1 VKVRNNW
8 TCGEV
13 CCVICFVPI
22 SLIYVCC
29 HPSTVDRQLA

>member
-8 TCGEV
+8 TRGEV
-13 CCVICFVPI
+13 SCVICFSSI
-22 SLIYVCC
+22 SLICVCR